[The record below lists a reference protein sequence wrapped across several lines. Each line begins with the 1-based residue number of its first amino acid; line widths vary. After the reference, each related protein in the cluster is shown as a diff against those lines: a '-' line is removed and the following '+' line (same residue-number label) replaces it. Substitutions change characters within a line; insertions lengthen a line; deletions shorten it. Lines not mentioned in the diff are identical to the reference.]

1 MTVHQH
7 AVSLGEFAHYLRY
20 LTRLLDPARGWYG
33 VFRERDPEGM
43 RACLE
48 GAEIPPWDVVDSLL
62 VDLATVRGDVFAGRE
77 SARAAELH
85 ATSAAAH
92 DRRPG
97 GRQQLVERLELMLRE
112 QAHAAQRLR
121 AAHGSGVAGELDAQA
136 SAWARDDHERASARC
151 AELRRRL
158 AAVADD
164 APETQPPPPAPAPAA
179 ADRSAPAGPASGPAA
194 PSAPARDH
202 APAYGPAVPSAPA
215 PESVPA
221 SGPAAP
227 SAPARDHA
235 PAYGP
240 AAPAAPARDS
250 APASR
255 PAAAPAPA
263 SRPAAAPAPASR
275 PAPAAPVRRRPCGA
289 RFAGLDAD
297 EESTGSVVP
306 VLPVPPMAAAVP
318 RGARFGG
325 ARHGGRKGPA
335 EAVVDPE
342 ARKAARDTVA
352 ALLRLRTQGRSGEA
366 HGVLCEAAGRPA
378 DRLPVLA
385 AELQRAGLDAD
396 WATLLW
402 EVSSLPP
409 AALAAAAAALSEA
422 GRSEDCGRLL
432 RQGVA
437 RPAAEIADAV
447 TALDRAGRGPQAQAL
462 LGAFVR
468 VRTPQDAARVAEGD
482 PRRLVPR
489 LLAAARG
496 VSEARERDV
505 VHALRVA
512 GIG

>member
-7 AVSLGEFAHYLRY
+7 AVALGEFAHYLRY

-33 VFRERDPEGM
+33 VFCARDPEGM

-62 VDLATVRGDVFAGRE
+62 VDLATARGDVFAGRE
-77 SARAAELH
+77 SVRAAELH

-121 AAHGSGVAGELDAQA
+121 AAHESAAAGELDARA
-136 SAWARDDHERASARC
+136 AAWARDDHERAAARC
-151 AELRRRL
+151 VELRRRL
-158 AAVADD
+158 AAVRDA
-164 APETQPPPPAPAPAA
+164 APEVAPPPAAPASAPAAPAPAA
-179 ADRSAPAGPASGPAA
+179 PDPPAS
-194 PSAPARDH
+194 S
-202 APAYGPAVPSAPA
+202 
-215 PESVPA
+215 
-221 SGPAAP
+221 
-227 SAPARDHA
+227 
-235 PAYGP
+235 
-240 AAPAAPARDS
+240 APAAPARNPVG
-250 APASR
+250 PASG
-255 PAAAPAPA
+255 
-263 SRPAAAPAPASR
+263 
-275 PAPAAPVRRRPCGA
+275 PAPAAPVRRRPRGA

-297 EESTGSVVP
+297 EESPGSAVP
-306 VLPVPPMAAAVP
+306 VLPVPPVTATVP

-325 ARHGGRKGPA
+325 APGVEKGPA
-335 EAVVDPE
+335 EAPVDPE
-342 ARKAARDTVA
+342 AVKAARDTVA
-352 ALLRLRTQGRSGEA
+352 ALLRLRTAGRSGEA

-422 GRSEDCGRLL
+422 GRPEDCGRLL

-447 TALDRAGRGPQAQAL
+447 TALDRAGRGAQAQAL

-468 VRTPQDAARVAEGD
+468 GRTPQDAARVAEGD
-482 PRRLVPR
+482 PRRLVPQ

-496 VSEARERDV
+496 VSQARERDV

>member
-7 AVSLGEFAHYLRY
+7 AVPLGEFAHYLRY
-20 LTRLLDPARGWYG
+20 LARLLDPARGWYG
-33 VFRERDPEGM
+33 VFCVRDPEGM

-48 GAEIPPWDVVDSLL
+48 GTEIPPWDVVDSLL
-62 VDLATVRGDVFAGRE
+62 VDLATARGDVFAGRE
-77 SARAAELH
+77 SVRAAELH

-121 AAHGSGVAGELDAQA
+121 AAHEGGAAGAVDAQA
-136 SAWARDDHERASARC
+136 AAWARDDHERAAARC

-158 AAVADD
+158 AAVQDA
-164 APETQPPPPAPAPAA
+164 APEVPPPAAPAPAA
-179 ADRSAPAGPASGPAA
+179 AAPAPAAPDPPAPA
-194 PSAPARDH
+194 PSAPA
-202 APAYGPAVPSAPA
+202 VPA
-215 PESVPA
+215 PHPVGLA
-221 SGPAAP
+221 SNPTP
-227 SAPARDHA
+227 V
-235 PAYGP
+235 
-240 AAPAAPARDS
+240 PAAPAR
-250 APASR
+250 
-255 PAAAPAPA
+255 
-263 SRPAAAPAPASR
+263 
-275 PAPAAPVRRRPCGA
+275 RRPRGA

-297 EESTGSVVP
+297 EESPGSAVP
-306 VLPVPPMAAAVP
+306 VLPVPPVAATVP

-325 ARHGGRKGPA
+325 APAVEKGPA
-335 EAVVDPE
+335 EAPVDP
-342 ARKAARDTVA
+342 AAVKAARNTVA
-352 ALLRLRTQGRSGEA
+352 ALLRLRTEGRSGEA

-409 AALAAAAAALSEA
+409 AALAAAATALSEA
-422 GRSEDCGRLL
+422 GRPEDCGRLL

-468 VRTPQDAARVAEGD
+468 VRTPQDAARVAESD
-482 PRRLVPR
+482 PRRLVPQ

-496 VSEARERDV
+496 VSQARERDV

>member
-121 AAHGSGVAGELDAQA
+121 AAHGSGAAGELDAQA

-158 AAVADD
+158 AAVADA
-164 APETQPPPPAPAPAA
+164 APETQPPPAPAPAA

-194 PSAPARDH
+194 PDAPARDR
-202 APAYGPAVPSAPA
+202 APASGPAASARD
-215 PESVPA
+215 SVPA
-221 SGPAAP
+221 SGPAA
-227 SAPARDHA
+227 APARDHA

-263 SRPAAAPAPASR
+263 SRPA
-275 PAPAAPVRRRPCGA
+275 PAAPVRRRPRGA

-325 ARHGGRKGPA
+325 APGVRKGPA
-335 EAVVDPE
+335 DAVVDPE
-342 ARKAARDTVA
+342 VRKAARDTVA

>member
-158 AAVADD
+158 AAVADA
-164 APETQPPPPAPAPAA
+164 APETQPQPPAPAPAA

-202 APAYGPAVPSAPA
+202 
-215 PESVPA
+215 VPA

-227 SAPARDHA
+227 
-235 PAYGP
+235 
-240 AAPAAPARDS
+240 AAPAAV
-250 APASR
+250 
-255 PAAAPAPA
+255 
-263 SRPAAAPAPASR
+263 PAPASR
-275 PAPAAPVRRRPCGA
+275 PAPAAPVRRRPRGA

-297 EESTGSVVP
+297 EESSGSVVP

-325 ARHGGRKGPA
+325 APGVRKGPA

-366 HGVLCEAAGRPA
+366 HGVLCEAAGRSA